1 MSDLALVDIVLATYN
16 GERFLS
22 EQLESILAQS
32 YQSWRILVRDD
43 GSSDGTIKVLREY
56 ASRLGARFV
65 LVQDNCGRLG
75 AAGNFG
81 RLLELS
87 SAPYVAL
94 CDQDDVWLPEKLTRL
109 VGVLQDA
116 EQRWGKE
123 TPLLVHSDLAV
134 VDAQGRVLA
143 RSFWRY
149 QNLNVQAGGVWRRLL
164 VQNVVTG
171 CATILNRALCA
182 AAIPI
187 PARAIMHDW
196 WLALVAACLGKI
208 VHVPWA
214 STLYRQH
221 GGNDTGARRWSVSY
235 VFDRVRR
242 LSKDD
247 SLVRTQRQAAALAER
262 MRGHLDESCW
272 RVIEAYGRLGQES
285 WMARRVFVVQ
295 HGLWKIGFVRNIGM
309 LIRM

>member
-1 MSDLALVDIVLATYN
+1 MGDLALVDIVLATYN
-16 GERFLS
+16 GERFLRG
-22 EQLESILAQS
+22 QLESILAQS
-32 YQSWRILVRDD
+32 YQSWRILARDD
-43 GSSDGTIKVLREY
+43 GSSDGTIGVLREY
-56 ASRLGARFV
+56 ASRLGSRFV
-65 LVQDNCGRLG
+65 LVEDNSGRLG

-94 CDQDDVWLPEKLTRL
+94 CDQDDVWLPEKLARL

-143 RSFWRY
+143 QSFWRY

-171 CATILNRALCA
+171 CATIFNRALCV

-187 PARAIMHDW
+187 PPPAIMHDW

-235 VFDRVRR
+235 VFDRARR
-242 LSKDD
+242 LSKDH

-262 MRGHLDESCW
+262 VRGHLDERSW
-272 RVIEAYGRLGQES
+272 RVIEAYARLGQQS
-285 WMARRVFVVQ
+285 WMARRVFVVKY
-295 HGLWKIGFVRNIGM
+295 GLWKTGFVRNIGT
-309 LIRM
+309 LIRL